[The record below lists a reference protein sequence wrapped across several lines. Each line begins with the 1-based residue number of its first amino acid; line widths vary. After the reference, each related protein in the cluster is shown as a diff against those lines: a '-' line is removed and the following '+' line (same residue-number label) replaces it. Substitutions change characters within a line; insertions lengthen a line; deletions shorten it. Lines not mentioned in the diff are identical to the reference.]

1 MPTNDEK
8 VANEIHKKIID
19 YILSSSLNISFIPD
33 DIEREMYENIFEI
46 VSLAYDTKTCKNW
59 LKCGC
64 CSKQKQ

>member
-1 MPTNDEK
+1 MPDNEQL
-8 VANEIHKKIID
+8 ANEIHIKIID

-46 VSLAYDTKTCKNW
+46 VSLSLQTEKCKNW